1 MAKSESKDNF
11 KVEYYEG
18 DAEADAQHCAPK
30 AKYFSSRE
38 SAEKFVTEVQLSS
51 GSARKGKTAEDGFGP
66 GVNRGWRLEDARGAI
81 KEKPAPPP
89 APEPA
94 PW

>member
-51 GSARKGKTAEDGFGP
+51 GSARKGKTAEDGVGP
-66 GVNRGWRLEDARGAI
+66 GVNRGWRLEDAGGAI

>member
-51 GSARKGKTAEDGFGP
+51 GAAR
-66 GVNRGWRLEDARGAI
+66 
-81 KEKPAPPP
+81 
-89 APEPA
+89 
-94 PW
+94 